1 MPPETPETPERVL
14 EAGIAALGLRL
25 DADQIASL
33 WAYLDLLERW
43 NRAYNLTAISARAD
57 MVVHH
62 LLDSL
67 SIASFLEGDAFVD
80 VGTGAGLPG
89 IPLAIALPHKRFV
102 LLDSNGKKTRFL
114 LQVRTALALANARDE
129 QARARDH
136 RPASGYDGV
145 ISRAFAALP
154 AMLADCGHLLK
165 PGGRFYAMKGRYPAA
180 ELRQVAKP
188 YNVLACHPLRVPGLD
203 GQRHLIVLASCA

>member
-1 MPPETPETPERVL
+1 ML
-14 EAGIAALGLRL
+14 DAGLTALGLRL
-25 DADQIASL
+25 DAAQIARL

-43 NRAYNLTAISARAD
+43 NRAYNLTAIAARAD

-67 SIASFLEGDAFVD
+67 SIAPFLDGDCFVD

-89 IPLAIALPHKRFV
+89 IPLAIALPHKHFV

-114 LQVRTALALANARDE
+114 LQVRAALALTNARE
-129 QARARDH
+129 TQARALDH
-136 RPASGYDGV
+136 RPATGYDGA

-154 AMLADCGHLLK
+154 AMLADCAHLLN
-165 PGGRFYAMKGRYPAA
+165 PGGCFYAMKGRYPAA

-188 YNVLACHPLRVPGLD
+188 YNVLACHPLRVPGLA
-203 GQRHLIVLASCA
+203 GQRHLIVLDSSA